1 MADKKT
7 ISIKPNAADLQGLYG
22 AFKRMDAD
30 ANGRLKTEVASISA
44 WTQQGLIAS
53 SYNAVMPMQAAVVA
67 KTVKFNRDRI
77 PNVSIGGARGR
88 ASGGATAGELVMG
101 NEFGANPTSVNG
113 AFPNGGR
120 RFPYRNGNVGN
131 WIFPALKGMQ
141 GEITR
146 RWKTAVEGVLNEWSK
161 D

>member
-7 ISIKPNAADLQGLYG
+7 IQIKPNASDLQGLYA
-22 AFKRMDAD
+22 AFKRLDAD

-44 WTQQGLIAS
+44 WTQQGLIVS

-67 KTVKFNRDRI
+67 QTVKFNRDRI
-77 PNVSIGGARGR
+77 PNVSIGGAKGR
-88 ASGGATAGELVMG
+88 ASGGASAGELVFG

-113 AFPNGGR
+113 RFPNGGR
-120 RFPYRNGNVGN
+120 RFPYRNNNVGN

-146 RWKTAVEGVLNEWSK
+146 RWQAAVKGVLNEWSK
-161 D
+161 G

>member
-1 MADKKT
+1 MADRKT
-7 ISIKPNAADLQGLYG
+7 ISIKPDASQLQGLYA
-22 AFKRMDAD
+22 AFKRLDAD

-44 WTQQGLIAS
+44 WTQQGLIMS
-53 SYNAVMPMQAAVVA
+53 SYSAVMPAQAAVVA

-77 PNVSIGGARGR
+77 PNVSIGGARGQ
-88 ASGGATAGELVMG
+88 ASGGAVAGNLVFG

-113 AFPNGGR
+113 RFPNGGR

-146 RWKTAVEGVLNEWSK
+146 RWKAAVDGVLNEWSK
-161 D
+161 G

>member
-7 ISIKPNAADLQGLYG
+7 ISIKPDASQLQGLYA
-22 AFKRMDAD
+22 AFKRLDSD

-44 WTQQGLIAS
+44 WTQQGLIMS
-53 SYNAVMPMQAAVVA
+53 SYSAVMPAQAAVVA

-77 PNVSIGGARGR
+77 PNVSIGGARGQ
-88 ASGGATAGELVMG
+88 ASGGAVAGNLVFG

-113 AFPNGGR
+113 RFPNGGR

-141 GEITR
+141 SEITR
-146 RWKTAVEGVLNEWSK
+146 RWKAAVDGVLNEWSK
-161 D
+161 G

>member
-7 ISIKPNAADLQGLYG
+7 ISIKPDASQLQGLYS
-22 AFKRMDAD
+22 AFKRLDAD

-44 WTQQGLIAS
+44 WTQQGLIMS

-77 PNVSIGGARGR
+77 PNVSIGGARGQ
-88 ASGGATAGELVMG
+88 ASGGAVAGNLVFG
-101 NEFGANPTSVNG
+101 NEFGANPGSVNG
-113 AFPNGGR
+113 RFPNGGR
-120 RFPYRNGNVGN
+120 RFPFRNNNVGN
-131 WIFPALKGMQ
+131 WIFPALKDMQ

-146 RWKTAVEGVLNEWSK
+146 RWKAAVDGVLNEWSK
-161 D
+161 G